1 MAKKT
6 VKKQSAK
13 QKAIN
18 KAYAKERN
26 RIKSFLRQASKR
38 GYQFQ
43 EDIVPAIPKRK
54 TEASIRKLKK
64 LTKDVLYS
72 KATYGGEA
80 TFGEIVSGKEGLK
93 LERKLRAKKSSETR
107 KANKESEQS
116 FWTSIDGTKVHVTDE
131 PALAYAQSV
140 NDLVD
145 KLKEIISTMDVYYY
159 TSVTG
164 KRVRR
169 NPEVAEIANA
179 ALNEISA
186 TLDEV
191 VEDIGYG
198 IIKTLPKELQQLF
211 NATEVGKNK
220 VGEEL
225 SSHWDD
231 IQKWLG
237 IIHYDSDGDLVRA
250 SAQDI
255 INLLSSIAGFT
266 LSESAM
272 RSFEDLDD
280 MMDGDYN
287 P

>member
-6 VKKQSAK
+6 ANKQSAK
-13 QKAIN
+13 QQAIN

-26 RIKSFLRQASKR
+26 RLKSFVRRAEKR
-38 GYQFQ
+38 GYSFP
-43 EDIVPAIPKRK
+43 DTLIPSIPKRK

-80 TFGEIVSGKEGLK
+80 TFGEIVSGKEGLN
-93 LERKLRAKKSSETR
+93 LERKLRAKKVSETR
-107 KANKESEQS
+107 KANKEAEQR
-116 FWTSIDGTKVHVTDE
+116 FWTSTDGTKVPVTDV
-131 PALAYAQSV
+131 PALAYAQAV

-169 NPEVAEIANA
+169 KPEVAEIANR
-179 ALNEISA
+179 ALNEILSA
-186 TLDEV
+186 LDEV
-191 VEDIGYG
+191 LEEVGNTIM
-198 IIKTLPKELQQLF
+198 KTLPKEQQKDF
-211 NATEVGKNK
+211 NVIDLGKNR

-250 SAQDI
+250 SAQAI

-266 LSESAM
+266 LSEYAM

-280 MMDGDYN
+280 MMDGDY
-287 P
+287 

>member
-13 QKAIN
+13 QQAIN

-26 RIKSFLRQASKR
+26 RVKSFVRRAEKR
-38 GYQFQ
+38 GYSFP
-43 EDIVPAIPKRK
+43 ESIIPSIPKRK
-54 TEASIRKLKK
+54 TESSIRKLKR

-72 KATYGGEA
+72 KATYCGEH
-80 TFGEIVSGKEGLK
+80 TYGEIVSGKEGLK
-93 LERKLRAKKSSETR
+93 LENQLRAKRAAKTR
-107 KANKESEQS
+107 REKKEAEQR
-116 FWTSIDGTKVHVTDE
+116 FWTSADGTKTPVTDE
-131 PALAYAQSV
+131 PVLAYAEAF
-140 NDLVD
+140 NNLVD

-169 NPEVAEIANA
+169 SPNVAEIANS
-179 ALNEISA
+179 ALNEILS

-191 VEDIGYG
+191 AADIGYD
-198 IIKTLPKELQQLF
+198 IIKSMPKELQQSF

-220 VGEEL
+220 VGHEL
-225 SSHWDD
+225 SKHWDD

-237 IIHYDSDGDLVRA
+237 VIHYDSDANLVWA
-250 SAQDI
+250 SAQSI
-255 INLLSSIAGFT
+255 ISLLSNIAGFT

-272 RSFEDLDD
+272 RSFEDLDE
-280 MMDGDYN
+280 MMDSNY
-287 P
+287 

>member
-6 VKKQSAK
+6 LKKHSAK
-13 QKAIN
+13 QQAIN
-18 KAYAKERN
+18 QAYAKERN
-26 RIKSFLRQASKR
+26 RIKSFLRRASKR
-38 GYQFQ
+38 GYQFP
-43 EDIVPAIPKRK
+43 EDIIPAIPKRK
-54 TEASIRKLKK
+54 TEASIRKLKR
-64 LTKDVLYS
+64 LTKDVLYN
-72 KATYGGEA
+72 KAIYGGSA
-80 TFGEIVSGKEGLK
+80 SYGEVVSAKEGLK
-93 LERKLRAKKSSETR
+93 LERSARAKRASETR
-107 KANKESEQS
+107 KANKEAEQR
-116 FWTSIDGTKVHVTDE
+116 FWTSLDGTKVPVTDE

-159 TSVTG
+159 TSATG

-169 NPEVAEIANA
+169 NPEVADIANRA
-179 ALNEISA
+179 
-186 TLDEV
+186 LDEILSV
-191 VEDIGYG
+191 FDGVLEDVGNAIM
-198 IIKTLPKELQQLF
+198 KTLPKEQQKDFHAIDL
-211 NATEVGKNK
+211 GKNR

-237 IIHYDSDGDLVRA
+237 IIHYDSDAGLVRA

-266 LSESAM
+266 LSEYAM

-280 MMDGDYN
+280 MLDGDY
-287 P
+287 

>member
-6 VKKQSAK
+6 AKKQSAK
-13 QKAIN
+13 QQAIN

-26 RIKSFLRQASKR
+26 RLKSFVRRAEKR
-38 GYQFQ
+38 GYSFP
-43 EDIVPAIPKRK
+43 DTLIPSIPKRK

-72 KATYGGEA
+72 KATYGGEV
-80 TFGEIVSGKEGLK
+80 TFGEIVSGKEGLN
-93 LERKLRAKKSSETR
+93 LERKLRAKKASETR
-107 KANKESEQS
+107 KANKEAEQR
-116 FWTSIDGTKVHVTDE
+116 FWTSTDGTKVPVTDV
-131 PALAYAQSV
+131 PALAYAQAV

-169 NPEVAEIANA
+169 KPEVADIANRT
-179 ALNEISA
+179 LNEILSA
-186 TLDEV
+186 LDEV
-191 VEDIGYG
+191 LEEVGNTIM
-198 IIKTLPKELQQLF
+198 KTLPKEQQKDF
-211 NATEVGKNK
+211 NVIDLGKNR

-250 SAQDI
+250 SAQAI

-266 LSESAM
+266 LSEYAM

-280 MMDGDYN
+280 MMDGDY
-287 P
+287 

>member
-6 VKKQSAK
+6 AKKQSAK
-13 QKAIN
+13 QQAIN

-26 RIKSFLRQASKR
+26 RLKSFVRRAEKR
-38 GYQFQ
+38 GYSFP
-43 EDIVPAIPKRK
+43 DTLIPSIPKRK

-80 TFGEIVSGKEGLK
+80 TFGEIVSGKEGLN
-93 LERKLRAKKSSETR
+93 LERKSRAKKASETR
-107 KANKESEQS
+107 KANKEAEQR
-116 FWTSIDGTKVHVTDE
+116 FWTSTDGTKVPVTDV
-131 PALAYAQSV
+131 PALAYAQAV

-169 NPEVAEIANA
+169 KPEVAEIANR
-179 ALNEISA
+179 ALNEILSA
-186 TLDEV
+186 LDEV
-191 VEDIGYG
+191 LEEVGNTIM
-198 IIKTLPKELQQLF
+198 KTLPKEQQKDF
-211 NATEVGKNK
+211 NVIDLGKNK

-250 SAQDI
+250 SAQAI

-266 LSESAM
+266 LSEYAM

-280 MMDGDYN
+280 MMDGDY
-287 P
+287 

>member
-6 VKKQSAK
+6 AKKQSAK
-13 QKAIN
+13 QQAIN
-18 KAYAKERN
+18 KVYAKERN
-26 RIKSFLRQASKR
+26 RIKSLVRRAEKR
-38 GYQFQ
+38 GYSFP
-43 EDIVPAIPKRK
+43 DTLIPSIPKRK

-93 LERKLRAKKSSETR
+93 LERKLRAKKASETR
-107 KANKESEQS
+107 KANKEAEQR
-116 FWTSIDGTKVHVTDE
+116 FWTSTDGTKVPVTDV
-131 PALAYAQSV
+131 PALAYAQAV

-169 NPEVAEIANA
+169 KPEVAEIANRT
-179 ALNEISA
+179 LNEILS

-191 VEDIGYG
+191 LEEVGNTIM
-198 IIKTLPKELQQLF
+198 KTLPKEQQKDF
-211 NATEVGKNK
+211 NVIDLGKNR

-250 SAQDI
+250 SAQAI

-266 LSESAM
+266 LSEYAM

-280 MMDGDYN
+280 MMDGDY
-287 P
+287 

>member
-6 VKKQSAK
+6 KKRQSAK
-13 QKAIN
+13 QQAIN

-26 RIKSFLRQASKR
+26 RVKSFVRRAEKR
-38 GYQFQ
+38 GYSFP
-43 EDIVPAIPKRK
+43 ESIIPAIPKRK

-64 LTKDVLYS
+64 LTKEMLYS
-72 KATYGGEA
+72 KASYGGEA
-80 TFGEIVSGKEGLK
+80 TSGEIVSGKEGLK
-93 LERKLRAKKSSETR
+93 LERQLRAKRADKTR
-107 KANKESEQS
+107 KEKKEAEQR
-116 FWTSIDGTKVHVTDE
+116 FWTSTDGTKTPVTDE
-131 PALAYAQSV
+131 PALAYAEAF

-169 NPEVAEIANA
+169 NPNVAEMANST
-179 ALNEISA
+179 LNVILA

-191 VEDIGYG
+191 VADIGYG
-198 IIKTLPKELQQLF
+198 IIKTLPKELQQSF
-211 NATEVGKNK
+211 NVTEVGKNK
-220 VGEEL
+220 VGQEL
-225 SSHWDD
+225 SKQWDD

-237 IIHYDSDGDLVRA
+237 VIHYDSDANLVWA
-250 SAQDI
+250 SAQHI
-255 INLLSSIAGFT
+255 IALLSNISGFT

-280 MMDGDYN
+280 MIDGDY
-287 P
+287 

>member
-6 VKKQSAK
+6 KKRQSAE
-13 QKAIN
+13 QQAIN

-26 RIKSFLRQASKR
+26 RVRSFVRRAEKR
-38 GYQFQ
+38 GYSFP
-43 EDIVPAIPKRK
+43 ESILPSIPKRK

-64 LTKDVLYS
+64 ITKEVLYS
-72 KATYGGEA
+72 KAYYGGEA
-80 TFGEIVSGKEGLK
+80 TSGEIVSGKEGLK
-93 LERKLRAKKSSETR
+93 LERQLRAKRATETR
-107 KANKESEQS
+107 KENKEAEQR
-116 FWTSIDGTKVHVTDE
+116 FWTSTDGTKTPVTDE
-131 PALAYAQSV
+131 PALAYAEAF

-169 NPEVAEIANA
+169 SPNVAEIANR
-179 ALNEISA
+179 ALNEILA

-191 VEDIGYG
+191 VADIGYG
-198 IIKTLPKELQQLF
+198 IIKTLPKELQHSF
-211 NATEVGKNK
+211 NVTEVGKNK
-220 VGEEL
+220 VGQEL
-225 SSHWDD
+225 SKQWDD

-237 IIHYDSDGDLVRA
+237 VIHYDSDANLVWA
-250 SAQDI
+250 SAQHI
-255 INLLSSIAGFT
+255 IALLSNISGFT

-280 MMDGDYN
+280 MMDSDY
-287 P
+287 

>member
-6 VKKQSAK
+6 KKRQSAK
-13 QKAIN
+13 QQAIN

-26 RIKSFLRQASKR
+26 RVRSFVRRAEKR
-38 GYQFQ
+38 GYSFP
-43 EDIVPAIPKRK
+43 ESIVPSIPKRK

-64 LTKDVLYS
+64 LTKEVLYS
-72 KATYGGEA
+72 KASYGGEA
-80 TFGEIVSGKEGLK
+80 TSGEIVSGKEGLK
-93 LERKLRAKKSSETR
+93 LERQLRAKRSAKIR
-107 KANKESEQS
+107 KEKKEAEQR
-116 FWTSIDGTKVHVTDE
+116 FWTSIDGTKTPVTDE
-131 PALAYAQSV
+131 PVLAYAEAF

-169 NPEVAEIANA
+169 SPNVAETANS
-179 ALNEISA
+179 ALNEILA

-191 VEDIGYG
+191 VADIGYG
-198 IIKTLPKELQQLF
+198 IIKTLPKELQQSF
-211 NATEVGKNK
+211 NVTEVGKNK
-220 VGEEL
+220 VGQEL
-225 SSHWDD
+225 SKQWDD

-237 IIHYDSDGDLVRA
+237 VIHYDSDANLVWA
-250 SAQDI
+250 SAQHI
-255 INLLSSIAGFT
+255 IALLSNISGFT

-280 MMDGDYN
+280 MMNSDY
-287 P
+287 

>member
-6 VKKQSAK
+6 AKKQSAK
-13 QKAIN
+13 QQAIN
-18 KAYAKERN
+18 KVYAKERN
-26 RIKSFLRQASKR
+26 RLKSFVRRAEKR
-38 GYQFQ
+38 GYSFP
-43 EDIVPAIPKRK
+43 DTLIPSIPKRK

-93 LERKLRAKKSSETR
+93 LERKARAKKASETR
-107 KANKESEQS
+107 KANKEAEQR
-116 FWTSIDGTKVHVTDE
+116 FWTSTDGTKVPVTDV
-131 PALAYAQSV
+131 PALAYTQAV

-164 KRVRR
+164 KRIRR
-169 NPEVAEIANA
+169 KPEVAEIANR
-179 ALNEISA
+179 ALNEILSA
-186 TLDEV
+186 LDEV
-191 VEDIGYG
+191 LEEVGNTIM
-198 IIKTLPKELQQLF
+198 KTLPKEQQKDF
-211 NATEVGKNK
+211 NVIDIGKNR

-250 SAQDI
+250 SAQAI

-266 LSESAM
+266 LSEYAM

-280 MMDGDYN
+280 MMDGDY
-287 P
+287 

>member
-6 VKKQSAK
+6 KKGQTAE
-13 QKAIN
+13 QQAIN

-26 RIKSFLRQASKR
+26 RVKSFVRRAEKR
-38 GYQFQ
+38 GYSFP
-43 EDIVPAIPKRK
+43 ESIIPSIPKRK

-64 LTKDVLYS
+64 LTKEALYS
-72 KATYGGEA
+72 KASYGGDA

-93 LERKLRAKKSSETR
+93 LERQLRAKRAAETR
-107 KANKESEQS
+107 KGKKEAEQR
-116 FWTSIDGTKVHVTDE
+116 FWTSTDGTKTPVTDE
-131 PALAYAQSV
+131 PALAYAEAF

-169 NPEVAEIANA
+169 RPNVAEIASS
-179 ALNEISA
+179 ALNEILA

-191 VEDIGYG
+191 VADIGYG
-198 IIKTLPKELQQLF
+198 IIKNVAERTTAIF
-211 NATEVGKNK
+211 NVTEVGKNK
-220 VGEEL
+220 VGQEL
-225 SSHWDD
+225 SKQWDD

-237 IIHYDSDGDLVRA
+237 VIHYDSDANLVWA
-250 SAQDI
+250 SAQHI
-255 INLLSSIAGFT
+255 IALLSNISDVT

-280 MMDGDYN
+280 MMDSDY
-287 P
+287 

>member
-6 VKKQSAK
+6 KKRQSEH
-13 QKAIN
+13 QQAIN

-26 RIKSFLRQASKR
+26 RVRLFIRRAEKR
-38 GYQFQ
+38 GYSFP
-43 EDIVPAIPKRK
+43 EIIIPSIPKRK
-54 TEASIRKLKK
+54 TEASIRRLKK
-64 LTKDVLYS
+64 LTKDILYS

-93 LERKLRAKKSSETR
+93 LERKLRAKKASETR
-107 KANKESEQS
+107 KANKEAEQR
-116 FWTSIDGTKVHVTDE
+116 FWTSTDGTKVPVTDV
-131 PALAYAQSV
+131 PALAYAQAV

-145 KLKEIISTMDVYYY
+145 KLIEIISTMDVYYY

-169 NPEVAEIANA
+169 KPEVAEIANR
-179 ALNEISA
+179 ALNELLSA
-186 TLDEV
+186 LDEV
-191 VEDIGYG
+191 LEEVGNSIM
-198 IIKTLPKELQQLF
+198 ITLPKEQQKAFDVIEL
-211 NATEVGKNK
+211 GKNR

-237 IIHYDSDGDLVRA
+237 VIHYDSDGELVRA
-250 SAQDI
+250 SAQAI

-272 RSFEDLDD
+272 RSFDDLDD
-280 MMDGDYN
+280 MMDADY
-287 P
+287 

>member
-1 MAKKT
+1 VAKKT
-6 VKKQSAK
+6 AKKQSAK
-13 QKAIN
+13 QQAIN

-26 RIKSFLRQASKR
+26 RLKSFVRRAEKR
-38 GYQFQ
+38 GYSFP
-43 EDIVPAIPKRK
+43 DTLIPSIPKRK

-80 TFGEIVSGKEGLK
+80 TFGEIVSGKEGLN
-93 LERKLRAKKSSETR
+93 LERKLRAKKASETR
-107 KANKESEQS
+107 KANKEAEQR
-116 FWTSIDGTKVHVTDE
+116 FWTSTDGTKVPVTDV
-131 PALAYAQSV
+131 PALAYAQAV

-169 NPEVAEIANA
+169 KPEVAEIANR
-179 ALNEISA
+179 ALNEILSA
-186 TLDEV
+186 LDEV
-191 VEDIGYG
+191 LEEVGNTIM
-198 IIKTLPKELQQLF
+198 KTLPKEQQKDF
-211 NATEVGKNK
+211 NVIDLGKNR

-250 SAQDI
+250 SAQAI

-266 LSESAM
+266 LSEYAM

-280 MMDGDYN
+280 MMDGDY
-287 P
+287 

>member
-6 VKKQSAK
+6 KKRQTAE
-13 QKAIN
+13 QQAIN

-26 RIKSFLRQASKR
+26 RVKSFVRRAEKR
-38 GYQFQ
+38 GYSFP
-43 EDIVPAIPKRK
+43 ESIVPSIPKRK

-64 LTKDVLYS
+64 LTKEVLYS
-72 KATYGGEA
+72 KASYGGEA

-93 LERKLRAKKSSETR
+93 LERQLRAKRAAETR
-107 KANKESEQS
+107 NEKKEAEQR
-116 FWTSIDGTKVHVTDE
+116 FWTSTDGTKTPVTDE
-131 PALAYAQSV
+131 PELAYAEAF

-169 NPEVAEIANA
+169 RPNVAETASS
-179 ALNEISA
+179 ALNEILA
-186 TLDEV
+186 ALDEV
-191 VEDIGYG
+191 VADIGYG
-198 IIKTLPKELQQLF
+198 IIKTLPKELQQSF
-211 NATEVGKNK
+211 NVTEVGKNK
-220 VGEEL
+220 VGQEL
-225 SSHWDD
+225 SKQWDD

-237 IIHYDSDGDLVRA
+237 VIHYDSDANLVWA
-250 SAQDI
+250 SAQHI
-255 INLLSSIAGFT
+255 IALLSNISGFT

-280 MMDGDYN
+280 MMDGDY
-287 P
+287 

>member
-6 VKKQSAK
+6 KKRQTAK
-13 QKAIN
+13 QQAIN

-26 RIKSFLRQASKR
+26 RISSFVRRAEKR
-38 GYQFQ
+38 GYSFP
-43 EDIVPAIPKRK
+43 ESIIPSIPKRK

-64 LTKDVLYS
+64 LTKEELYS
-72 KATYGGEA
+72 KASYGGEA

-93 LERKLRAKKSSETR
+93 LERQLRAKRASETR
-107 KANKESEQS
+107 KEKKEAEQR
-116 FWTSIDGTKVHVTDE
+116 FWTSIDGTKTPVTDE
-131 PALAYAQSV
+131 PALAYAEAF

-169 NPEVAEIANA
+169 SPNVAEIANS
-179 ALNEISA
+179 ALNDILA

-191 VEDIGYG
+191 VADIGYG
-198 IIKTLPKELQQLF
+198 IIKTLPKELQHSF
-211 NATEVGKNK
+211 NVTEVGKNK
-220 VGEEL
+220 VGQEL
-225 SSHWDD
+225 SKQWDD
-231 IQKWLG
+231 IQKWIG
-237 IIHYDSDGDLVRA
+237 VIHYDSDANLVWA
-250 SAQDI
+250 SAQHI
-255 INLLSSIAGFT
+255 IALLSNISGFA

-280 MMDGDYN
+280 MMDGDY
-287 P
+287 

>member
-6 VKKQSAK
+6 AKKQSAK
-13 QKAIN
+13 QQAIN

-26 RIKSFLRQASKR
+26 RLKSFVRRAEKR
-38 GYQFQ
+38 GYSFP
-43 EDIVPAIPKRK
+43 DTLIPSIPKRK

-80 TFGEIVSGKEGLK
+80 TFGEIVSGKEGLN
-93 LERKLRAKKSSETR
+93 LERKLRANKASETR
-107 KANKESEQS
+107 KANKEAEQR
-116 FWTSIDGTKVHVTDE
+116 FWTSTDGTKVPVTDV
-131 PALAYAQSV
+131 PALAYAQAV

-169 NPEVAEIANA
+169 KPEVAEIANR
-179 ALNEISA
+179 ALNEILSA
-186 TLDEV
+186 LDEV
-191 VEDIGYG
+191 LEEVGNTIM
-198 IIKTLPKELQQLF
+198 KTLPKEQQKDF
-211 NATEVGKNK
+211 NVIDLGKNR

-250 SAQDI
+250 SAQAI

-266 LSESAM
+266 LSEYAM

-280 MMDGDYN
+280 MMDGDY
-287 P
+287 

>member
-6 VKKQSAK
+6 AKKQSAK
-13 QKAIN
+13 QQAIN

-26 RIKSFLRQASKR
+26 RLKSFVRRAEKR
-38 GYQFQ
+38 GYSFP
-43 EDIVPAIPKRK
+43 DTLIPSIPKRK

-72 KATYGGEA
+72 KATYGGES
-80 TFGEIVSGKEGLK
+80 TFGEIVSGKEGLN
-93 LERKLRAKKSSETR
+93 LERKLRAKKASETR
-107 KANKESEQS
+107 KANKEAEQR
-116 FWTSIDGTKVHVTDE
+116 FWTSTDGTKVPVTDV
-131 PALAYAQSV
+131 PALAYAQAV
-140 NDLVD
+140 NDLVN

-169 NPEVAEIANA
+169 KPEVAEIANR
-179 ALNEISA
+179 ALNEILSA
-186 TLDEV
+186 LDEV
-191 VEDIGYG
+191 LEEVGNTIM
-198 IIKTLPKELQQLF
+198 KTLPKEQQKDF
-211 NATEVGKNK
+211 NVIDLGKNR

-250 SAQDI
+250 SAQAI

-266 LSESAM
+266 LSEYAM

-280 MMDGDYN
+280 MMDGDY
-287 P
+287 

>member
-6 VKKQSAK
+6 KKKQSAK
-13 QKAIN
+13 QQAIN

-26 RIKSFLRQASKR
+26 RLKSFVRRAEKR
-38 GYQFQ
+38 GYSFP
-43 EDIVPAIPKRK
+43 DTLIPSIPKRK

-80 TFGEIVSGKEGLK
+80 TFGEIVSGKEGLN
-93 LERKLRAKKSSETR
+93 LERKLRAKKANETR
-107 KANKESEQS
+107 KANKEAEQR
-116 FWTSIDGTKVHVTDE
+116 FWTSTDGTKVPVTDV
-131 PALAYAQSV
+131 PALAYAQAV

-159 TSVTG
+159 TTVTG
-164 KRVRR
+164 KRSRR
-169 NPEVAEIANA
+169 KPEVAEIANR
-179 ALNEISA
+179 ALNEILSA
-186 TLDEV
+186 LDEV
-191 VEDIGYG
+191 LEEVGNTIM
-198 IIKTLPKELQQLF
+198 KTLPKEQQKDF
-211 NATEVGKNK
+211 NVIDLGKNR

-250 SAQDI
+250 SAQAI

-266 LSESAM
+266 LSEYAM

-280 MMDGDYN
+280 MMDGDY
-287 P
+287 

>member
-6 VKKQSAK
+6 AKKQSAK
-13 QKAIN
+13 QQAIN

-26 RIKSFLRQASKR
+26 RLKSFVRRAEKR
-38 GYQFQ
+38 GYSFP
-43 EDIVPAIPKRK
+43 DTLIPSIPKRK

-93 LERKLRAKKSSETR
+93 LERKLRAKKASETR
-107 KANKESEQS
+107 KANKEAEQR
-116 FWTSIDGTKVHVTDE
+116 FWTSTDGTKVPVTDV
-131 PALAYAQSV
+131 PALAYAQAV

-169 NPEVAEIANA
+169 KPEVAEIANR
-179 ALNEISA
+179 ALNEILSA
-186 TLDEV
+186 LDEV
-191 VEDIGYG
+191 LEEVGNTIM
-198 IIKTLPKELQQLF
+198 KTLPKEQQKDF
-211 NATEVGKNK
+211 NVIDLGKNR

-250 SAQDI
+250 SAQAI

-266 LSESAM
+266 LSEYAM

-280 MMDGDYN
+280 MMDGDY
-287 P
+287 